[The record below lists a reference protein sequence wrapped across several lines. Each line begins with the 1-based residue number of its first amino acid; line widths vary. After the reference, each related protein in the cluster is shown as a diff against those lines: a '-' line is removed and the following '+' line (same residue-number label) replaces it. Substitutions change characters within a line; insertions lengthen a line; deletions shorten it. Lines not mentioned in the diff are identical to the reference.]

1 MEIIM
6 NSNDLYNN
14 LKELW
19 EEFDSNHNVFVDKG
33 NKAAGSRA
41 RKAIGEIKK
50 LVTEYRKASVS
61 ECIMNIA
68 SLAGHL
74 AFGLIAFSFLVKDI
88 FWLRIVSILASL
100 FSVFYNYLIPLEP
113 MWLAIN
119 WNFIFIAVNL
129 YHIAV
134 ILYEKREV
142 KMDAKNQ
149 ELYDTLFSEMTPVE
163 YLKISRAAKWE
174 LVKAGER
181 IITQGMPVPD
191 LYLIYNGTV
200 DVIVDN
206 EQIAELKDGEFVG
219 EMSFLTEKVATAT
232 CKVKYDAQ
240 CLVWKQKEFKELLKR
255 NPSLY
260 FTIQS
265 VLSSQVSDKL
275 VKSSK

>member
-1 MEIIM
+1 
-6 NSNDLYNN
+6 
-14 LKELW
+14 
-19 EEFDSNHNVFVDKG
+19 
-33 NKAAGSRA
+33 
-41 RKAIGEIKK
+41 
-50 LVTEYRKASVS
+50 
-61 ECIMNIA
+61 MNIA
-68 SLAGHL
+68 TLAGHL

-88 FWLRIVSILASL
+88 FWLRILSIAASL
-100 FSVFYNYLIPLEP
+100 FSVFYNYVIPAEP

-142 KMDAKNQ
+142 KMDDKNQ
-149 ELYDTLFSEMTPVE
+149 ELYDTLFKEMTPVE

-174 LVKAGER
+174 MVKAGER

-200 DVIVDN
+200 DVLVDG
-206 EQIAELKDGEFVG
+206 EGIAQLKDGEFVG

-265 VLSSQVSDKL
+265 VLSAQVSDKL
-275 VKSSK
+275 VSSSKK

>member
-1 MEIIM
+1 
-6 NSNDLYNN
+6 
-14 LKELW
+14 
-19 EEFDSNHNVFVDKG
+19 
-33 NKAAGSRA
+33 
-41 RKAIGEIKK
+41 
-50 LVTEYRKASVS
+50 
-61 ECIMNIA
+61 MNIA
-68 SLAGHL
+68 TLAGHL

-88 FWLRIVSILASL
+88 FWLRILSIAASL
-100 FSVFYNYLIPLEP
+100 FSVFYNYVIPIEP

-119 WNFIFIAVNL
+119 WNFIFIAVNI
-129 YHIAV
+129 YHIAI

-142 KMDAKNQ
+142 KMDDKNQ

-174 LVKAGER
+174 LVKSGQK

-200 DVIVDN
+200 DVIVDG
-206 EQIAELKDGEFVG
+206 EEIAQLKDGEFVG

-232 CKVKYDAQ
+232 CKVKYDTQ
-240 CLVWKQKEFKELLKR
+240 CLVWKQREFKELLKR

-265 VLSSQVSDKL
+265 VLSAQVSDKL
-275 VKSSK
+275 VSSTKK